1 MPSNIL
7 LADDDPAMRSFIST
21 ALKRAGHNVTEAEDG
36 IDALNKL
43 KRNGEF
49 DLLLTDIVMPGI
61 DGVELAK
68 KASKIQPHIKVI
80 FITGF
85 TAMATKHKGEITTN
99 HSKLIS
105 KPFHLNDLV
114 KQVEEILQAPTE

>member
-1 MPSNIL
+1 MPFNIL

-21 ALKRAGHNVTEAEDG
+21 ALKRAGYTVTEAEDG

-43 KRNGEF
+43 KENGAF

-61 DGVELAK
+61 DGVELAR
-68 KASKIQPHIKVI
+68 KASKIRPNIKVI

-85 TAMATKHKGEITTN
+85 TAMATKHKGEASTN
-99 HSKLIS
+99 NSKIIS

-114 KQVEEILQAPTE
+114 SQVGEILQAPTE